1 MSFSPERRN
10 KMSFNF
16 GAFAGGV
23 GTGYMAG
30 KEQQRKDKEQE
41 RLDKDQ
47 AHQDKEWER
56 EDAYRKEM
64 EGITS
69 PNDEHKAKQTEIEA
83 STADIAAKVV
93 GNPIVARG
101 IPIVA
106 RGITTAPSS
115 SMSAASFGES
125 MEPRSEGNSL
135 APSRPVG
142 TLSSI
147 IAANGIGATSMRQ
160 DIAKPVQ
167 AAPLEAPKA
176 PGINDWLE
184 FATKRAAIDVKYG
197 KLNGLG
203 IMQLAQAR
211 KQLMD
216 EGVDEAVMKFQQGDA
231 AGGLESFNAS
241 GKYVGAK
248 LVGEP
253 QRSEFDYNGVKMPTT
268 IVTLKLPDG
277 RTETINTAQYGTSRI
292 KAEGQ
297 FNAAMGMMN
306 FRQMEKHQTATEQHQ
321 KDTLEETRDYHK
333 GVIDVAKSR
342 VTNSG
347 GVTSSQQRTN
357 YEIDSARKHI
367 AGLSPEEIKK
377 RTQQYSATGRENK
390 DFDPTLAAK
399 VRQANHRKY
408 GNDDVFDANTDNQA
422 TETPDDIISRFSTD
436 SSMKGHRTGNKT
448 PQGVEVLDANGKL
461 IGHYN

>member
-1 MSFSPERRN
+1 
-10 KMSFNF
+10 MSFNL
-16 GAFAGGV
+16 GAFASGV

-69 PNDEHKAKQTEIEA
+69 PNDEHKAKLAEYEKTKKQTEIKA

-101 IPIVA
+101 I
-106 RGITTAPSS
+106 TTAPSS
-115 SMSAASFGES
+115 SMSTASFGES

-142 TLSSI
+142 TPSSI

-176 PGINDWLE
+176 PSINDWLE
-184 FATKRAAIDVKYG
+184 FATKRAAIDVKHG

-216 EGVDEAVMKFQQGDA
+216 EGVDEAVMKFQQGDS

-306 FRQMEKHQTATEQHQ
+306 FRQTEKHQTSTEQHQ
-321 KDTLEETRDYHK
+321 KDTLAEMRDYHQ
-333 GVIDVAKSR
+333 GIIDVAKNR
-342 VTNSG
+342 APNSG
-347 GVTSSQQRTN
+347 GLTLSQRRTN
-357 YEIDSARKHI
+357 EEIDAARQRV
-367 AGLSPEEIKK
+367 AGLGQDEIRR
-377 RTQQYSATGRENK
+377 RTQQYSTTGRENP
-390 DFDPTLAAK
+390 DYDPMLASR
-399 VRQANHRKY
+399 VRQANRLKY
-408 GNDDVFDANTDNQA
+408 GEDSDFADIASPEADAMQ
-422 TETPDDIISRFSTD
+422 DIGARFAAD
-436 SSMKGHRTGNKT
+436 PVMKGRRIGNKT
-448 PQGVEVLDANGKL
+448 PQGLEVLDASGKL

>member
-1 MSFSPERRN
+1 
-10 KMSFNF
+10 
-16 GAFAGGV
+16 
-23 GTGYMAG
+23 MAS
-30 KEQQRKDKEQE
+30 KEQQRKDAEEKRRQSEY
-41 RLDKDQ
+41 
-47 AHQDKEWER
+47 ER

-69 PNDEHKAKQTEIEA
+69 PDDAHKVKLAEYEKKKQTEIEA
-83 STADIAAKVV
+83 STAAKVV

-101 IPIVA
+101 I
-106 RGITTAPSS
+106 TTAPTS

-125 MEPRSEGNSL
+125 MEPRSEGNPL
-135 APSRPVG
+135 APSRPVS
-142 TLSSI
+142 TPSSI
-147 IAANGIGATSMRQ
+147 IAANGIGASNVMRQ
-160 DIAKPVQ
+160 EIAKPEQ

-176 PGINDWLE
+176 PGINDWLD
-184 FATKRAAIDVKYG
+184 FATKRAAIDVKHG

-203 IMQLAQAR
+203 MMQLAQAR

-231 AGGLESFNAS
+231 TGGLESFNAS
-241 GKYVGAK
+241 GKYIGAK

-292 KAEGQ
+292 KAENQ
-297 FNAAMGMMN
+297 FSAAMDML
-306 FRQMEKHQTATEQHQ
+306 KHKQTAEHQGAIEQHQ
-321 KDTLEETRDYHK
+321 RDTLEETRDYHK
-333 GVIDVAKSR
+333 GAIDVAKSR

-357 YEIDSARKHI
+357 YEIESARKHI

-377 RTQQYSATGRENK
+377 RTQQYSATGRENPN
-390 DFDPTLAAK
+390 FDPTLAAK

-448 PQGVEVLDANGKL
+448 PQGVEVLDADGKL